1 MVAGMD
7 KAKVI
12 WLLRLFPEIDE
23 EIRTRKN
30 AIEDLEQYYN
40 PISGVGYSGI
50 TKGKYAKSNQTE
62 RVALNIPDYVR
73 GNIQDYRKEIEE
85 LQRVKCEII
94 KEVSQLKLKHKNIIF
109 GFYFQGMKWEKIA
122 KRTNYSDR
130 QCKNIRDEALEK
142 LLQNFSKNKVLV
154 GYQIK

>member
-1 MVAGMD
+1 M
-7 KAKVI
+7 
-12 WLLRLFPEIDE
+12 
-23 EIRTRKN
+23 
-30 AIEDLEQYYN
+30 
-40 PISGVGYSGI
+40 
-50 TKGKYAKSNQTE
+50 
-62 RVALNIPDYVR
+62 
-73 GNIQDYRKEIEE
+73 
-85 LQRVKCEII
+85 QRVKCEII